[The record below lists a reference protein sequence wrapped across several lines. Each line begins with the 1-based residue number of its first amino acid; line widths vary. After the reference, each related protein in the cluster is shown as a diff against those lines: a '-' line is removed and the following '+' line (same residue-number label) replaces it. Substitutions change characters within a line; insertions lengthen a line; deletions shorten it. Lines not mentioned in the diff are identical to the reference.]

1 MFRPCTIGK
10 IYRISEILFFA
21 NLYFVFLSCAS
32 ASNLDSGDD
41 ISKIKLVGTITG
53 KHALAILRIENQS
66 DGIYQLNQKI
76 LNYSIKSISEKSV
89 LLTKYNKSIT
99 LTLIPVKN
107 RQFYDTNSRDE
118 TSIATHEYR
127 ISRNTFDS
135 LHKNTQSWL
144 NNVRM
149 EIQLDNGY
157 FTGYKI
163 TYIKKNSPAELLGL
177 AEGDI
182 IKGVNNVFIK
192 QNTENFISNISKLRN
207 ANQLI
212 LNMRHK
218 DIDFNLKLVIEENKK

>member
-1 MFRPCTIGK
+1 MFRPYTIGN

-21 NLYFVFLSCAS
+21 NLYLVFLSFAS
-32 ASNLDSGDD
+32 ASNQDSGNN

-76 LNYSIKSISEKSV
+76 LNYSIKSILEKSV
-89 LLTKYNKSIT
+89 LLTNHNESIT

-107 RQFYDTNSRDE
+107 RRYYGANSKDK
-118 TSIATHEYR
+118 TSIATHEYQ

-163 TYIKKNSPAELLGL
+163 TYIRKNSPAELLGL

-192 QNTENFISNISKLRN
+192 QNTENFINNISKLVN
-207 ANQLI
+207 AKQFI

-218 DIDFNLKLVIEENKK
+218 DIDFNLKFVIEENKR